1 MPAAAV
7 LSAVLAVSACTGSG
21 GDGGGN
27 GGEGDGKGP
36 QPVPADKMDKA
47 SLPDTPADLAP
58 FVQER
63 MQEALTVEVGIELS
77 PEADQADPIKET
89 VLDLRMSDPPA
100 ATMQVVDTEAKPPT
114 TTDIVVLDDVIY
126 TKMPKGEAL
135 VEGKP
140 WMRMSQPEVDKAKE
154 ELGPFAEIFTVILD
168 ETISG
173 IDEATGDSSL
183 RLVQYGTLEGKPET
197 AEEGGETLTTYK
209 GSTKAQK
216 LSDLGDETYSD
227 LADQGLE
234 SVDWSLT
241 VSDKGLPTELS
252 ASVLSP
258 KGEKATSTVHYKDW
272 GKKLDI
278 AAPPK
283 GEVGTL
289 EESLA
294 E

>member
-7 LSAVLAVSACTGSG
+7 LSAVLTVSACTGSG
-21 GDGGGN
+21 SSGGN
-27 GGEGDGKGP
+27 GGESEKDDK
-36 QPVPADKMDKA
+36 PVPAAKMDKA
-47 SLPDTPADLAP
+47 SLPEDPAELAP
-58 FVQER
+58 FVQDR
-63 MQEALTVEVGIELS
+63 MQEALTVKVGIELS
-77 PEADQADPIKET
+77 PDTEEADPIKET
-89 VLDLRMSDPPA
+89 TLDLKMTDSPA
-100 ATMQVVDTEAKPPT
+100 AKMKVVDTEAKPPS

-126 TKMPKGEAL
+126 TKMPKGESL
-135 VEGKP
+135 VEDKP

-154 ELGPFAEIFTVILD
+154 DLGPFAEIFTVILD
-168 ETISG
+168 QTISG

-183 RLVQYGTLEGKPET
+183 KLVQYGTLEGKPET
-197 AEEGGETLTTYK
+197 VEEGGETLTTYK

-227 LADQGLE
+227 LSDEGLE
-234 SVDWSLT
+234 SVEWSMT
-241 VSDKGLPTELS
+241 VTDKGLPTELS

-258 KGEKATSTVHYKDW
+258 KGDKATSTVHYSDW

-289 EESLA
+289 QESLQQ
-294 E
+294 